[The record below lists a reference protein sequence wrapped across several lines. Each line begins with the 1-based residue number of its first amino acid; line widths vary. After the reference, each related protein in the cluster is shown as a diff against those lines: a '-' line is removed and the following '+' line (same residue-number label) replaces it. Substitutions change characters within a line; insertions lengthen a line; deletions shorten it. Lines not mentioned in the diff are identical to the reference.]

1 LLCYIILAITFGFT
15 LMVAEIALGR
25 KTGLSAIG
33 AFKKLDKR
41 FGFLGVLAA
50 VVPIIILPYYSV
62 IGGWVIKYF
71 ATFVT
76 GGTKAAAGDDYFT
89 TFIGGVRSPILW
101 FALFVVF
108 TAVVVILGVE
118 KGIETVSKFLMP
130 VLVVLTIGISIY
142 VLTMDGAIEG
152 LKYYIMPHMSD
163 FSVKTLLAAMGQ
175 LFYSMSLAMGI
186 MITYG
191 SYMKKSTSLEGSVR
205 QIEIFDTG
213 IAFFAGLMIV
223 PAVFIF
229 SGGDQSALSAG
240 PGLMF
245 ITLPK
250 VFASMPMGGFVG
262 TVFFI
267 LVFFAAVTS
276 AISLMETIVSIL
288 MDRFKWKRK
297 FTCIIV
303 VIYVLLMGIPSSLGF
318 GVWDFIQPIGMS
330 ILDFWDFMSNSVL
343 MPIVALFTCIFV
355 GFFIKPK
362 TIIEEASAEGA
373 AFKSKKLFTIMIKW
387 IAPILLVLIL
397 ISSVMNA
404 LGIMSL

>member
-1 LLCYIILAITFGFT
+1 MCI
-15 LMVAEIALGR
+15 R
-25 KTGLSAIG
+25 
-33 AFKKLDKR
+33 DR
-41 FGFLGVLAA
+41 
-50 VVPIIILPYYSV
+50 
-62 IGGWVIKYF
+62 
-71 ATFVT
+71 
-76 GGTKAAAGDDYFT
+76 
-89 TFIGGVRSPILW
+89 
-101 FALFVVF
+101 
-108 TAVVVILGVE
+108 
-118 KGIETVSKFLMP
+118 
-130 VLVVLTIGISIY
+130 
-142 VLTMDGAIEG
+142 
-152 LKYYIMPHMSD
+152 
-163 FSVKTLLAAMGQ
+163 
-175 LFYSMSLAMGI
+175 
-186 MITYG
+186 
-191 SYMKKSTSLEGSVR
+191 
-205 QIEIFDTG
+205 
-213 IAFFAGLMIV
+213 
-223 PAVFIF
+223 
-229 SGGDQSALSAG
+229 
-240 PGLMF
+240 F